1 MADADKLYQ
10 QYVQL
15 LGENLQKNK
24 EFEQVM
30 TEMKGHP
37 DYELKQNQVTT
48 ATQQFSANIQSN
60 ENRKP

>member
-1 MADADKLYQ
+1 
-10 QYVQL
+10 
-15 LGENLQKNK
+15 
-24 EFEQVM
+24 M